1 MFYLNSYF
9 NLRFSRKSKKRIQEN
24 KGIPTNGKECV
35 HRYRYNPNILYV
47 FIPCIFLKF
56 KLLVQI
62 CKLFIPLHIFRFY
75 YCALPY
81 LLILSKKFETKEH
94 FKRKNNKMNIK
105 GKI

>member
-1 MFYLNSYF
+1 MEKNVY
-9 NLRFSRKSKKRIQEN
+9 I
-24 KGIPTNGKECV
+24 GIDI
-35 HRYRYNPNILYV
+35 ILTFCIF

-81 LLILSKKFETKEH
+81 LLILNKKFETKEH